1 MDTGAFAQN
10 QEMSNTDTPCMGA
23 GCAGASPDVSAFT
36 NVRVNPN
43 LPTLEEIASYNLMN
57 PYQKERQRQ
66 QLQNAGNSPLQ
77 DYAEENRNAM
87 WPPLTNIWQNA
98 NGTQGTQTQSS
109 AVAQSGAT
117 GGSLAPITSMT
128 QPQSIPAES
137 TFQYMNGF
145 LRTPGGA
152 SCARWISWSGP
163 TALLHAPGFSWPL
176 GQILSSSTRRK
187 QMISLPV
194 ILITSSSSVS
204 IINRK
209 WKNRER
215 PKLRGG
221 YDIVRR

>member
-1 MDTGAFAQN
+1 MDTGTFAQN
-10 QEMSNTDTPCMGA
+10 QEMSNTNTPCMGA

-43 LPTLEEIASYNLMN
+43 FPTLEEIASYNLMN

-66 QLQNAGNSPLQ
+66 QLQNAGNSPLR

-137 TFQYMNGF
+137 LQYMNGF
-145 LRTPGGA
+145 LRTQVGRPVQVDFLVGTNSIVTRSGILLAVGA
-152 SCARWISWSGP
+152 N
-163 TALLHAPGFSWPL
+163 F
-176 GQILSSSTRRK
+176 
-187 QMISLPV
+187 
-194 ILITSSSSVS
+194 ILINET
-204 IINRK
+204 
-209 WKNRER
+209 ETD
-215 PKLRGG
+215 
-221 YDIVRR
+221 DILACDFYNIKFVRFYY

>member
-1 MDTGAFAQN
+1 MDTGTFAQN
-10 QEMSNTDTPCMGA
+10 QEMSNTNTPCMGA

-66 QLQNAGNSPLQ
+66 QLQNAGNSPLR

-137 TFQYMNGF
+137 LQYMNGF
-145 LRTPGGA
+145 LRTQVGRPVQVDFLVGTNSIVTRSGVLLAVGA
-152 SCARWISWSGP
+152 N
-163 TALLHAPGFSWPL
+163 F
-176 GQILSSSTRRK
+176 
-187 QMISLPV
+187 
-194 ILITSSSSVS
+194 ILINET
-204 IINRK
+204 
-209 WKNRER
+209 ETD
-215 PKLRGG
+215 
-221 YDIVRR
+221 DILACDFYNIKFVRFYY

>member
-1 MDTGAFAQN
+1 MDTGTFAQN
-10 QEMSNTDTPCMGA
+10 QEMSNTNTPCMGA

-36 NVRVNPN
+36 NVRLNPN

-66 QLQNAGNSPLQ
+66 QLQNAGNSPLR

-98 NGTQGTQTQSS
+98 KGTQGAQTQSS

-137 TFQYMNGF
+137 LQYMNGF
-145 LRTPGGA
+145 LRTQVGRPVQVDFLVGTNSIVTRSGILLAVGA
-152 SCARWISWSGP
+152 N
-163 TALLHAPGFSWPL
+163 F
-176 GQILSSSTRRK
+176 
-187 QMISLPV
+187 
-194 ILITSSSSVS
+194 ILINET
-204 IINRK
+204 
-209 WKNRER
+209 ETD
-215 PKLRGG
+215 
-221 YDIVRR
+221 DILACDFYNIKFVRFYY

>member
-1 MDTGAFAQN
+1 MDTGTFAQN
-10 QEMSNTDTPCMGA
+10 QEMSNTNTPCMGA

-66 QLQNAGNSPLQ
+66 QLQNAGNSPLR

-137 TFQYMNGF
+137 LQYMNGF
-145 LRTPGGA
+145 LRTHVGRPVQVDFLVGTNSIVTRSGILLAVGA
-152 SCARWISWSGP
+152 N
-163 TALLHAPGFSWPL
+163 F
-176 GQILSSSTRRK
+176 
-187 QMISLPV
+187 
-194 ILITSSSSVS
+194 ILINET
-204 IINRK
+204 
-209 WKNRER
+209 ETD
-215 PKLRGG
+215 
-221 YDIVRR
+221 DILACDFYNIKFVRFYY

>member
-1 MDTGAFAQN
+1 MDTGTFAQN
-10 QEMSNTDTPCMGA
+10 QEMSNTNTPCMGA

-36 NVRVNPN
+36 DVRVNPN

-66 QLQNAGNSPLQ
+66 QLQNAGNSPLR

-137 TFQYMNGF
+137 LQYMNGF
-145 LRTPGGA
+145 LRTQVGRPVQVDFLVGTNSIVTRSGILLAVGA
-152 SCARWISWSGP
+152 N
-163 TALLHAPGFSWPL
+163 F
-176 GQILSSSTRRK
+176 
-187 QMISLPV
+187 
-194 ILITSSSSVS
+194 ILINET
-204 IINRK
+204 
-209 WKNRER
+209 ETD
-215 PKLRGG
+215 
-221 YDIVRR
+221 DILACDFYNIKFVRFYY

>member
-1 MDTGAFAQN
+1 MDTGTFAQN
-10 QEMSNTDTPCMGA
+10 QEMSNTNTPCMGA

-36 NVRVNPN
+36 NVRLNPN

-66 QLQNAGNSPLQ
+66 QLQNAGNSPLR

-137 TFQYMNGF
+137 LQYMNGF
-145 LRTPGGA
+145 LRTQVGRPVQADFLVGTNSIVTRSGILLAVGA
-152 SCARWISWSGP
+152 N
-163 TALLHAPGFSWPL
+163 F
-176 GQILSSSTRRK
+176 
-187 QMISLPV
+187 
-194 ILITSSSSVS
+194 ILINET
-204 IINRK
+204 
-209 WKNRER
+209 ETD
-215 PKLRGG
+215 
-221 YDIVRR
+221 DILACDFYNIKFVRFYY

>member
-1 MDTGAFAQN
+1 MDTGTFAQN
-10 QEMSNTDTPCMGA
+10 QEMSNTNTPCMGA

-66 QLQNAGNSPLQ
+66 QLQNAGNSPLR

-137 TFQYMNGF
+137 LQYINGF
-145 LRTPGGA
+145 LRTQVGRPVQVDFLVGTNSIVTRSGILLAVGA
-152 SCARWISWSGP
+152 N
-163 TALLHAPGFSWPL
+163 F
-176 GQILSSSTRRK
+176 
-187 QMISLPV
+187 
-194 ILITSSSSVS
+194 ILINET
-204 IINRK
+204 
-209 WKNRER
+209 ETD
-215 PKLRGG
+215 
-221 YDIVRR
+221 DILACDFYNIKFVRFYY

>member
-1 MDTGAFAQN
+1 MDTGTFAQN
-10 QEMSNTDTPCMGA
+10 QEMSNTNTPCMGA

-66 QLQNAGNSPLQ
+66 QLQNAGNSPLR

-137 TFQYMNGF
+137 LQYMNGF
-145 LRTPGGA
+145 LRTQVGRPVQVDFLVGTNSIVTRSGILLAVGA
-152 SCARWISWSGP
+152 N
-163 TALLHAPGFSWPL
+163 F
-176 GQILSSSTRRK
+176 
-187 QMISLPV
+187 
-194 ILITSSSSVS
+194 ILINEMETD
-204 IINRK
+204 
-209 WKNRER
+209 
-215 PKLRGG
+215 
-221 YDIVRR
+221 DILACDFYNIKFVRFYY

>member
-1 MDTGAFAQN
+1 MDTGTFAQN
-10 QEMSNTDTPCMGA
+10 QEMSNTNTPCMGA

-43 LPTLEEIASYNLMN
+43 LPTLEEIALYNLMN

-66 QLQNAGNSPLQ
+66 QLQNAGNSPLR
-77 DYAEENRNAM
+77 DYAEENRNTM

-137 TFQYMNGF
+137 LQYMNGF
-145 LRTPGGA
+145 LRTQVGRPVQVDFLVGTNSIVTRSGILLAVGA
-152 SCARWISWSGP
+152 N
-163 TALLHAPGFSWPL
+163 F
-176 GQILSSSTRRK
+176 
-187 QMISLPV
+187 
-194 ILITSSSSVS
+194 ILINET
-204 IINRK
+204 
-209 WKNRER
+209 ETD
-215 PKLRGG
+215 
-221 YDIVRR
+221 DILACDFYNIKFVRFYY

>member
-1 MDTGAFAQN
+1 MDTGTFAQN
-10 QEMSNTDTPCMGA
+10 QEMSNTNTPCMGA

-66 QLQNAGNSPLQ
+66 QLQNAGNSPLR

-137 TFQYMNGF
+137 LQYMNGF
-145 LRTPGGA
+145 LRTQVGRPVQVDFLVGTNSIVTRSGILLAVGA
-152 SCARWISWSGP
+152 N
-163 TALLHAPGFSWPL
+163 F
-176 GQILSSSTRRK
+176 
-187 QMISLPV
+187 
-194 ILITSSSSVS
+194 ILINET
-204 IINRK
+204 
-209 WKNRER
+209 ETD
-215 PKLRGG
+215 
-221 YDIVRR
+221 DILACDFYNIKFDRFYY

>member
-1 MDTGAFAQN
+1 MDTGTFAQN
-10 QEMSNTDTPCMGA
+10 QEMSNTNTPCMGA

-43 LPTLEEIASYNLMN
+43 LPTLEEVASYNLMN

-66 QLQNAGNSPLQ
+66 QLQNAGNSPLR

-137 TFQYMNGF
+137 LQYMNGF
-145 LRTPGGA
+145 LRTQVGRPVQVDFLVGTNSIVTRSGILLAVGA
-152 SCARWISWSGP
+152 N
-163 TALLHAPGFSWPL
+163 F
-176 GQILSSSTRRK
+176 
-187 QMISLPV
+187 
-194 ILITSSSSVS
+194 ILINET
-204 IINRK
+204 
-209 WKNRER
+209 ETD
-215 PKLRGG
+215 
-221 YDIVRR
+221 DILACDFYNIKFVRFYY

>member
-1 MDTGAFAQN
+1 MDTGTFAQN
-10 QEMSNTDTPCMGA
+10 QEMSNTNTPCMGA

-66 QLQNAGNSPLQ
+66 QLQNAGNSPLR

-137 TFQYMNGF
+137 LQYMNGF
-145 LRTPGGA
+145 LRTQVVRPVQVDFLVGTNSIVTRSGILLAVGA
-152 SCARWISWSGP
+152 N
-163 TALLHAPGFSWPL
+163 F
-176 GQILSSSTRRK
+176 
-187 QMISLPV
+187 
-194 ILITSSSSVS
+194 ILINET
-204 IINRK
+204 
-209 WKNRER
+209 ETD
-215 PKLRGG
+215 
-221 YDIVRR
+221 DILACDFYNIKFVRFYY

>member
-1 MDTGAFAQN
+1 MDTGTFAQN
-10 QEMSNTDTPCMGA
+10 QEMSNTNTPCMGA

-87 WPPLTNIWQNA
+87 WPPLKNIWQNA

-137 TFQYMNGF
+137 LQYMNGF
-145 LRTPGGA
+145 LRTQVGRPVQVDFLVGTNSIVTRSGILLAVGA
-152 SCARWISWSGP
+152 N
-163 TALLHAPGFSWPL
+163 F
-176 GQILSSSTRRK
+176 
-187 QMISLPV
+187 
-194 ILITSSSSVS
+194 ILINET
-204 IINRK
+204 
-209 WKNRER
+209 ETD
-215 PKLRGG
+215 
-221 YDIVRR
+221 DILACDFYNIKFVRFYY

>member
-1 MDTGAFAQN
+1 MDTGTFAQN
-10 QEMSNTDTPCMGA
+10 QEMSNTNTPCMGA

-66 QLQNAGNSPLQ
+66 QLQNAGNSPLR

-137 TFQYMNGF
+137 LQYMNGF
-145 LRTPGGA
+145 LRTQVGRPVQVDFLVVTNSIVTRSGILLAVGA
-152 SCARWISWSGP
+152 N
-163 TALLHAPGFSWPL
+163 F
-176 GQILSSSTRRK
+176 
-187 QMISLPV
+187 
-194 ILITSSSSVS
+194 ILINET
-204 IINRK
+204 
-209 WKNRER
+209 ETD
-215 PKLRGG
+215 
-221 YDIVRR
+221 DILACDFYNIKFVRFYY

>member
-1 MDTGAFAQN
+1 MDTGTFAQN
-10 QEMSNTDTPCMGA
+10 QEMSNTNTPCMGA

-36 NVRVNPN
+36 NVRLNPN

-66 QLQNAGNSPLQ
+66 QLQNAGNSPLR

-87 WPPLTNIWQNA
+87 WHPLTNIWQNA

-137 TFQYMNGF
+137 LQYMNGF
-145 LRTPGGA
+145 LRTQVGRPVQVDFLVGTNSIVTRSGILLAVGA
-152 SCARWISWSGP
+152 N
-163 TALLHAPGFSWPL
+163 F
-176 GQILSSSTRRK
+176 
-187 QMISLPV
+187 
-194 ILITSSSSVS
+194 ILINET
-204 IINRK
+204 
-209 WKNRER
+209 ETD
-215 PKLRGG
+215 
-221 YDIVRR
+221 DILACDFYNIKFVRFYY

>member
-1 MDTGAFAQN
+1 MDTGTFAQN
-10 QEMSNTDTPCMGA
+10 QEMSNTNTPCMGA

-36 NVRVNPN
+36 NVRLNPN

-66 QLQNAGNSPLQ
+66 QLQNAGNSPLR

-137 TFQYMNGF
+137 LQYMNGF
-145 LRTPGGA
+145 LRTQVGRPVQVDFLVGTNSIVTRSGILLAVGA
-152 SCARWISWSGP
+152 N
-163 TALLHAPGFSWPL
+163 F
-176 GQILSSSTRRK
+176 
-187 QMISLPV
+187 
-194 ILITSSSSVS
+194 ILINEMETD
-204 IINRK
+204 
-209 WKNRER
+209 
-215 PKLRGG
+215 
-221 YDIVRR
+221 DILACDFYNIKFVRFYY

>member
-1 MDTGAFAQN
+1 MDTGTFAQN
-10 QEMSNTDTPCMGA
+10 QEMSNTNTPCMGA

-36 NVRVNPN
+36 NVRLNPN

-66 QLQNAGNSPLQ
+66 QLQNAGNSPLR
-77 DYAEENRNAM
+77 DYAEENRNTM

-137 TFQYMNGF
+137 LQYMNGF
-145 LRTPGGA
+145 LRTQVGRPVQVDFLVGTNSIVTRSGILLAVGA
-152 SCARWISWSGP
+152 N
-163 TALLHAPGFSWPL
+163 F
-176 GQILSSSTRRK
+176 
-187 QMISLPV
+187 
-194 ILITSSSSVS
+194 ILINET
-204 IINRK
+204 
-209 WKNRER
+209 ETD
-215 PKLRGG
+215 
-221 YDIVRR
+221 DILACDFYNIKFVRFYY